1 MELRQLETLV
11 AVAEEG
17 SFTRAARRLNV
28 VQSAVSATIR
38 TLERELDSALFERTT
53 HRVAL
58 TDAGAALLPE
68 ARRTLAAAAA
78 AREAVDHVRG
88 GVRGTVTLGT
98 MQAQAMR
105 TSTLAELIATFRA
118 EHPDVEV
125 RLRQAGSVEMAAAV
139 RDGSL
144 DLALVG
150 IARGGPAGV
159 TLVPL
164 SEEPMQLVS
173 GSEHP
178 RARRRSVQLG
188 ALVDE
193 PFAELPRGWGT
204 TIAVDAAFAAAGL
217 RRTVAYEIND
227 AATVFDFVRHGLAVA
242 ILPPSFLDDATG
254 IAFTPIRPRAPV
266 FERSLAIPANRRPSA
281 AATALRDTI
290 ARRAG
295 AEAKRRQ
302 GDAGKPPQ
310 SPGNLRGE

>member
-1 MELRQLETLV
+1 
-11 AVAEEG
+11 
-17 SFTRAARRLNV
+17 
-28 VQSAVSATIR
+28 
-38 TLERELDSALFERTT
+38 
-53 HRVAL
+53 
-58 TDAGAALLPE
+58 
-68 ARRTLAAAAA
+68 
-78 AREAVDHVRG
+78 
-88 GVRGTVTLGT
+88 
-98 MQAQAMR
+98 
-105 TSTLAELIATFRA
+105 
-118 EHPDVEV
+118 
-125 RLRQAGSVEMAAAV
+125 
-139 RDGSL
+139 
-144 DLALVG
+144 
-150 IARGGPAGV
+150 
-159 TLVPL
+159 
-164 SEEPMQLVS
+164 MQLVS

-193 PFAELPRGWGT
+193 PFAELPQGWGT